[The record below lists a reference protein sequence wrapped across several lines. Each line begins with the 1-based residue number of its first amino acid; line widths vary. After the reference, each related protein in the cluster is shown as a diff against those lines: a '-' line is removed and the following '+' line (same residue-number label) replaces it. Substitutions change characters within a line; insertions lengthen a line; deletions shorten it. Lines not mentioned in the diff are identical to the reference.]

1 MPHTAPEIRDAL
13 IRTLNE
19 DEFATFCFDYFS
31 DAIPDIPE
39 KGAMGQKAQALVT
52 WCIRRGQLA
61 ELEAK
66 LLEIR
71 PQAFT
76 PSAPKTDTLPRR
88 GLFFGRTDELGKV
101 LRALGPNDRSWGIVL
116 DGIGGIGKTTL
127 AVEAAYQA
135 LDTRLFE
142 NVTFVSAKIN
152 RLDSG
157 EIKTLQPVA
166 QTLDGFINET
176 ARALGRSDIGKLDSA
191 AKPRALIDALRSTR
205 TLLIFDN
212 LETLSKEEQEALTD
226 VLRDL
231 PNGCK
236 AMLTSRRRGG
246 EGAVWLRLDR
256 LDDAAACDLINEAC
270 RKDGNL
276 AAKFARAGNSTQ
288 ALIDEAGGSPLALT
302 NILGILRKRHSLSV
316 SAAVDILRR
325 KAEDSELLQ
334 FVFQEARKD
343 LTANDEA
350 ALCALA
356 LFVPSAD
363 FEAWQAVA
371 ALTRPALEQ
380 VIDRLNMLS
389 LLNLAEGAERYALHP
404 LTRGFV
410 ERSML
415 NEEAVRQD
423 TSHRFVGYWLSYAE
437 RYGGNRNDSYKTY
450 PKLTAEWD
458 NLWAC
463 IQLAWSM
470 TTSINILPK
479 LPDQTVV
486 ILDYIAAEQVIRL
499 ARALRQ
505 FLSFE
510 GLWDERLALG
520 CYGYAVGLV
529 MQNAPDAGWG
539 AYAVAWVYLNRS
551 ETVDA
556 QLWAERAMHV
566 WSNSNKREQAIGER
580 MLGRVATQRRD
591 FAEAEQRYHAAL
603 AVYRDFARH
612 DDQAIVLKDLGELAQ
627 KQANYA
633 EAEQYYREALTLAQK
648 IDYVDGQA
656 TYLGNLAAL
665 ALERKDYV
673 QARVWLAQAM
683 PLAQLIGRKSLIGS
697 HKYDLAQVCEAE
709 GKHDEALSLAQEAV
723 AIYMQLG
730 HQELAEAQA
739 FLARLQA

>member
-1 MPHTAPEIRDAL
+1 M
-13 IRTLNE
+13 
-19 DEFATFCFDYFS
+19 
-31 DAIPDIPE
+31 
-39 KGAMGQKAQALVT
+39 
-52 WCIRRGQLA
+52 
-61 ELEAK
+61 
-66 LLEIR
+66 LEIR

-88 GLFFGRTDELGKV
+88 GLFFGRTDELSKV

-116 DGIGGIGKTTL
+116 DGIGGIGKTAL

-135 LDTRLFE
+135 LDARLFE
-142 NVTFVSAKIN
+142 SVTFVSAKIN

-212 LETLSKEEQEALTD
+212 LETLGKEEQEALTD

-256 LDDAAACDLINEAC
+256 LDDAAAHDLINEAC
-270 RKDGNL
+270 GKDGNL
-276 AAKFARAGNSTQ
+276 AAKFARAGSSTQ

-316 SAAVDILRR
+316 SAAIDILRR

-356 LFVPSAD
+356 LFAPSAD

-410 ERSML
+410 DRSLL
-415 NEEAVRQD
+415 NETAVRQN
-423 TSHRFVGYWLSYAE
+423 TSHRFVDYWLSYAE
-437 RYGGNRNDSYKTY
+437 RYGGYANDSYKTF

-463 IQLAWSM
+463 VKLAWAM
-470 TTSINILPK
+470 ATGLDALPE
-479 LPDQTVV
+479 PPEQAIV
-486 ILDYIAAEQVIRL
+486 IHDRATARQVIEL
-499 ARALRQ
+499 ADALGL
-505 FLSFE
+505 FLWFV
-510 GLWDERLALG
+510 GLWDEQSQLGQYEYALG
-520 CYGYAVGLV
+520 LGLKDAS
-529 MQNAPDAGWG
+529 NAGWG
-539 AYAVAWVYLNRS
+539 AYDVAWIYLNRD
-551 ETVDA
+551 ETAAA
-556 QLWAERAMHV
+556 QTWAEHAKRA
-566 WSNSNKREQAIGER
+566 WANSSKSDQAAGEQ
-580 MLGRVATQRRD
+580 MLGLVAEQRGD
-591 FAEAEQRYHAAL
+591 FAEAERRYRAAL
-603 AVYRDFARH
+603 AVYSDSGERQN
-612 DDQAIVLKDLGELAQ
+612 QAIVLNSLGDVAQ
-627 KQANYA
+627 QQTKYA
-633 EAEQYYREALTLAQK
+633 EAEQYYREALTLAQE
-648 IDYVDGQA
+648 IDDVEGQA
-656 TYLGNLAAL
+656 SYTGNLAEL
-665 ALERKDYV
+665 ALIRKEYA

-683 PLAQLIGRKSLIGS
+683 PLAQLIGWQDSIGKN
-697 HKYDLAQVCEAE
+697 KYWLALVCEAE
-709 GKHDEALSLAQEAV
+709 GKHDEALDLVQEAV
-723 AIYMQLG
+723 AILG
-730 HQELAEAQA
+730 RLRGQYLPLAQA
-739 FLARLQA
+739 LLARLQA

>member
-61 ELEAK
+61 ELETK

-176 ARALGRSDIGKLDSA
+176 ARALGRTDIGKLDSA

-256 LDDAAACDLINEAC
+256 LDDAAARDLIHEAC
-270 RKDGNL
+270 DKDGNL

-316 SAAVDILRR
+316 SGAVDILRR

-343 LTANDEA
+343 LTINDEA

-356 LFVPSAD
+356 LFAPSAD

-389 LLNLAEGAERYALHP
+389 LLNLAVGAERYALHP

-410 ERSML
+410 EQSLL
-415 NEEAVRQD
+415 NEAAVRQN
-423 TSHRFVGYWLSYAE
+423 TSHRFIDYWLSYAE
-437 RYGGNRNDSYKTY
+437 RYGGEAKDSYKTY
-450 PKLTAEWD
+450 PKLAAEWD

-463 IQLAWSM
+463 VKLAWAM
-470 TTSINILPK
+470 TTGLDGPPESPEQAI
-479 LPDQTVV
+479 V
-486 ILDYIAAEQVIRL
+486 IYNRAAAQRVMEL
-499 ARALRQ
+499 AKSLRRCLE
-505 FLSFE
+505 FF
-510 GLWDERLALG
+510 GGWDEGIELGHYWHAVALG
-520 CYGYAVGLV
+520 LKDAS
-529 MQNAPDAGWG
+529 NAGWG
-539 AYAVAWVYLNRS
+539 AYAVAWIYYNRAK
-551 ETVDA
+551 TTAA
-556 QLWAERAMHV
+556 QTWAERAV
-566 WSNSNKREQAIGER
+566 RAWTNSNKHEQAAGEQ
-580 MLGRVATQRRD
+580 MLGLVAKQCGDFVEAERHYRAALAICRNLGVKGAQANVLSSLGSIARQQAE
-591 FAEAEQRYHAAL
+591 FAEAEQHYRKAL
-603 AVYRDFARH
+603 ILVQQI
-612 DDQAIVLKDLGELAQ
+612 DDVEGQAIHA
-627 KQANYA
+627 
-633 EAEQYYREALTLAQK
+633 
-648 IDYVDGQA
+648 
-656 TYLGNLAAL
+656 GNLTRL
-665 ALERKDYV
+665 ALDRKDFV

-683 PLAQLIGRKSLIGS
+683 PLAQLIGRQDLIGNN
-697 HKYDLAQVCEAE
+697 KYHLAQVCEAE
-709 GKHDEALSLAQEAV
+709 GKRKEALNLAQEAV
-723 AIYMQLG
+723 AILG
-730 HQELAEAQA
+730 RLRHQNLAAAQA

>member
-1 MPHTAPEIRDAL
+1 MPHPAPEIRDAL

-31 DAIPDIPE
+31 DAIPDLPE
-39 KGAMGQKAQALVT
+39 KGAMSQKAQALVT

-88 GLFFGRTDELGKV
+88 GLFFGRADELSKV

-176 ARALGRSDIGKLDSA
+176 ARALGRSDIGKVDSA

-246 EGAVWLRLDR
+246 EGAVWQRLDR

-276 AAKFARAGNSTQ
+276 AAKFARAGANTQ

-356 LFVPSAD
+356 LFALSAD

-410 ERSML
+410 ERSLL
-415 NEEAVRQD
+415 NETAVRQNA
-423 TSHRFVGYWLSYAE
+423 SRRFIDYWRSYAK
-437 RYGGNRNDSYKTY
+437 RYGGEANNSYKTY
-450 PKLTAEWD
+450 PKLAAEWH

-463 IQLAWSM
+463 AKLAWVM
-470 TTSINILPK
+470 ATGLDALPE
-479 LPDQTVV
+479 PPEQEIV
-486 ILDYIAAEQVIRL
+486 IHDRAAARQVIEL
-499 ARALRQ
+499 ESALRQ
-505 FLSFE
+505 FLLFE
-510 GLWDERLALG
+510 GLWDERIEFGHYLHI
-520 CYGYAVGLV
+520 VGLV
-529 MQNAPDAGWG
+529 LKDASNAGWG
-539 AYAVAWVYLNRS
+539 ACDVAWIYYQRA
-551 ETVDA
+551 ETAAA
-556 QLWAERAMHV
+556 QKWVERAERA
-566 WSNSNKREQAIGER
+566 WANSNKCDQAYGEQ
-580 MLGRVATQRRD
+580 MLGLVSEQRGD
-591 FAEAEQRYHAAL
+591 FAEAERRYRAAL
-603 AVYRDFARH
+603 AVYC
-612 DDQAIVLKDLGELAQ
+612 DLGERYH
-627 KQANYA
+627 QAVALSDLGDITQQQAKYA
-633 EAEQYYREALTLAQK
+633 EAEQYYREALALAKQ
-648 IDYVDGQA
+648 IDDVDGQA
-656 TYLGNLAAL
+656 SYTRNLAKLAL
-665 ALERKDYV
+665 ACKDHA
-673 QARVWLAQAM
+673 QARAWLAQAM
-683 PLAQLIGRKSLIGS
+683 PLAQLVRQQGLIGDI
-697 HKYDLAQVCEAE
+697 KYWLAQVCEAE
-709 GKHDEALSLAQEAV
+709 GKRNEALSLAQEAV

>member
-31 DAIPDIPE
+31 DAIPDIPD
-39 KGAMGQKAQALVT
+39 KGAMSQKAQALVT

-61 ELEAK
+61 ALEAK

-76 PSAPKTDTLPRR
+76 PSAAKTDTLPRR
-88 GLFFGRTDELGKV
+88 GLFFGRADDLSKV

-135 LDTRLFE
+135 LDARLFE
-142 NVTFVSAKIN
+142 SVTFVSAKIN

-176 ARALGRSDIGKLDSA
+176 ARALSRSDIGKVDSA

-256 LDDAAACDLINEAC
+256 LDDAAARDLIHEAC
-270 RKDGNL
+270 SKDGNL
-276 AAKFARAGNSTQ
+276 AAKFARAGASTQ

-316 SAAVDILRR
+316 SGAVDILRR

-356 LFVPSAD
+356 LFAPSAD

-410 ERSML
+410 ESSLL
-415 NEEAVRQD
+415 NEATVRQN
-423 TSHRFVGYWLSYAE
+423 TSRRFVDYWISYAE
-437 RYGGNRNDSYKTY
+437 RYGGHSKNYKTF
-450 PKLTAEWD
+450 PKLTIEWD

-463 IQLAWSM
+463 VKLAWVM
-470 TTSINILPK
+470 ATRLDALPELSK
-479 LPDQTVV
+479 QASV
-486 ILDYIAAEQVIRL
+486 IHNNAAARQVIEL
-499 ARALRQ
+499 AQALHQ
-505 FLSFE
+505 FLWFV
-510 GLWDERLALG
+510 GLWDEGVELG
-520 CYGYAVGLV
+520 QYQHAAGLGLKDAS
-529 MQNAPDAGWG
+529 NAGRG
-539 AYAVAWVYLNRS
+539 AYDVAWVYLNRA
-551 ETVDA
+551 ETAAA
-556 QLWAERAMHV
+556 QSWTERAQRA
-566 WSNSNKREQAIGER
+566 WANSNKREQATGER
-580 MLGRVATQRRD
+580 MLELVAKQRGD
-591 FAEAEQRYHAAL
+591 LAEAEQRYRAAL
-603 AVYRDFARH
+603 AVYRDLGEKEE
-612 DDQAIVLKDLGELAQ
+612 QAIVLNSLGGIAQ
-627 KQANYA
+627 QQAKYA
-633 EAEQYYREALTLAQK
+633 EAEQYYREALALAQE
-648 IDYVDGQA
+648 IDDVEGQA
-656 TYLGNLAAL
+656 IYTGNLALL
-665 ALERKDYV
+665 AFDHKDYA
-673 QARVWLAQAM
+673 QARVLLAQAM
-683 PLAQLIGRKSLIGS
+683 PLAQLIGRQDLIGDY
-697 HKYDLAQVCEAE
+697 KYWLALVCDAE
-709 GKHDEALSLAQEAV
+709 GNRDEALSLAQEAV
-723 AIYMQLG
+723 VILG
-730 HQELAEAQA
+730 RLRDQDLAEAQA

>member
-39 KGAMGQKAQALVT
+39 KSTMSQKAQALVT

-61 ELEAK
+61 ELETK

-76 PSAPKTDTLPRR
+76 PSTPKTDTLPRR
-88 GLFFGRTDELGKV
+88 GLFFGRADELGKV

-116 DGIGGIGKTTL
+116 DGIGGIGKTAL

-135 LDTRLFE
+135 LDARLFE
-142 NVTFVSAKIN
+142 SVTFVSAKIN

-176 ARALGRSDIGKLDSA
+176 ARALGCTDIGKLDSA

-205 TLLIFDN
+205 ALLIFDN
-212 LETLSKEEQEALTD
+212 LETLGKEEQEALTD

-256 LDDAAACDLINEAC
+256 LDDAAARDLINEAC
-270 RKDGNL
+270 DKDGYL
-276 AAKFARAGNSTQ
+276 AAKFARAGSSAQ

-316 SAAVDILRR
+316 SGAVDILRR
-325 KAEDSELLQ
+325 KAEDSELLR

-356 LFVPSAD
+356 LFAPSAD

-415 NEEAVRQD
+415 DKEAVRQN
-423 TSHRFVGYWLSYAE
+423 TSRRFVDYWLSYAE
-437 RYGGNRNDSYKTY
+437 RYGGGRNDSYKTS

-463 IQLAWSM
+463 VKLAWAM
-470 TTSINILPK
+470 ATGLDALPAP
-479 LPDQTVV
+479 L
-486 ILDYIAAEQVIRL
+486 EQEIVIRDRAAARQIIEL
-499 ARALRQ
+499 ARALSQ
-505 FLSFE
+505 FLLFL
-510 GLWDERLALG
+510 GLWDERIELG
-520 CYGYAVGLV
+520 HYQHAAGLGLKDAS
-529 MQNAPDAGWG
+529 NAGWG
-539 AYAVAWVYLNRS
+539 AYDVSWIYYHRDKTS
-551 ETVDA
+551 TA
-556 QLWAERAMHV
+556 QTWAELAARA
-566 WSNSNKREQAIGER
+566 WAKSSKQDQAFGER
-580 MLGRVATQRRD
+580 MLGMVARRHHD
-591 FAEAEQRYHAAL
+591 FAKAERHYRAAL
-603 AVYRDFARH
+603 TIYRDLRDRQGQSMMLNDFGHMARLQAKY
-612 DDQAIVLKDLGELAQ
+612 DIARRNYQEALNLAQQIKDVEGQAIATGSLA
-627 KQANYA
+627 
-633 EAEQYYREALTLAQK
+633 L
-648 IDYVDGQA
+648 
-656 TYLGNLAAL
+656 L
-665 ALERKDYV
+665 ALECKDYP
-673 QARVWLAQAM
+673 QARAWLAQAM
-683 PLAQLIGRKSLIGS
+683 LLDQIIERQDMIGS
-697 HKYDLAQVCEAE
+697 SKYWLAQVCEAE
-709 GKHDEALSLAQEAV
+709 SKRDEALSLAQEAV
-723 AIYMQLG
+723 AIYARLG
-730 HQELAEAQA
+730 HRNLAAAQA

>member
-19 DEFATFCFDYFS
+19 DEFTTFCFDYFS

-39 KGAMGQKAQALVT
+39 KGAMSQKAQALVT
-52 WCIRRGQLA
+52 WCIRRRQLA

-88 GLFFGRTDELGKV
+88 GPFFGRTDELSKV

-176 ARALGRSDIGKLDSA
+176 ARALGRGDIGKLDSA

-212 LETLSKEEQEALTD
+212 LETLSKEEQEALTN

-246 EGAVWLRLDR
+246 EGAVWQRLDK
-256 LDDAAACDLINEAC
+256 LDDAAARDLINEAC
-270 RKDGNL
+270 GKDGNL
-276 AAKFARAGNSTQ
+276 AAKFARAGSSTQ

-316 SAAVDILRR
+316 SGAVDILRR

-343 LTANDEA
+343 LTTNDEA

-356 LFVPSAD
+356 LFAPSAD
-363 FEAWQAVA
+363 FEAWQVVA
-371 ALTRPALEQ
+371 ALTRPVLEQ
-380 VIDRLNMLS
+380 VIDRLNRLS

-410 ERSML
+410 ERSLL
-415 NEEAVRQD
+415 NEVDIRQN
-423 TSHRFVGYWLSYAE
+423 TSHRFIDYWLSYAK
-437 RYGGNRNDSYKTY
+437 RYGGQANDSYKTY
-450 PKLTAEWD
+450 PKLTVEWD
-458 NLWAC
+458 NLWVC
-463 IQLAWSM
+463 VKLAWAM
-470 TTSINILPK
+470 ATGLDVPPK
-479 LPDQTVV
+479 PPEQAIV
-486 ILDYIAAEQVIRL
+486 IHDRAAARQIIEL

-505 FLSFE
+505 FLWFA
-510 GLWDERLALG
+510 GLWDERIELG
-520 CYGYAVGLV
+520 HYQHAAGLGLKDAS
-529 MQNAPDAGWG
+529 NAGWG
-539 AYAVAWVYLNRS
+539 AYGVAWIYYHRAEIVTTQIWT
-551 ETVDA
+551 EH
-556 QLWAERAMHV
+556 AERA
-566 WSNSNKREQAIGER
+566 WANSNKREQATGNR
-580 MLGRVATQRRD
+580 MLGVVAEQRGD
-591 FAEAEQRYHAAL
+591 LAEAERRYRAAL
-603 AVYRDFARH
+603 AVYRDLGEREN
-612 DDQAIVLKDLGELAQ
+612 QASVLNDLGGIARQ
-627 KQANYA
+627 QAKYA
-633 EAEQYYREALTLAQK
+633 EAEQYYREALTLAQQ
-648 IDYVDGQA
+648 IDDVDGQA
-656 TYLGNLAAL
+656 IYTGNLAIL
-665 ALERKDYV
+665 ALDRKDYA

-683 PLAQLIGRKSLIGS
+683 PLAQLIGRQDLIGY
-697 HKYDLAQVCEAE
+697 HKYRLAQVCEAE
-709 GKHDEALSLAQEAV
+709 GNRDEALNLAQEAV
-723 AIYMQLG
+723 AIYARLG
-730 HQELAEAQA
+730 HQNLAAAQA

>member
-1 MPHTAPEIRDAL
+1 MPHPAPEIRDAL

-39 KGAMGQKAQALVT
+39 KGAMSQKAQALVT
-52 WCIRRGQLA
+52 WCIRRRQLA
-61 ELEAK
+61 ELETK

-76 PSAPKTDTLPRR
+76 PSPPKTDTLPRR
-88 GLFFGRTDELGKV
+88 GLFLGRADELSKV

-127 AVEAAYQA
+127 AVEAAYQT
-135 LDTRLFE
+135 LDARLFE
-142 NVTFVSAKIN
+142 SVTFVSAKIN

-176 ARALGRSDIGKLDSA
+176 ARALGRADIGKLDSA

-212 LETLSKEEQEALTD
+212 LETLSKQEQEALTD

-256 LDDAAACDLINEAC
+256 LDDAAARDLIHEAC
-270 RKDGNL
+270 GKDGNL
-276 AAKFARAGNSTQ
+276 AAKFARAGASTQ

-343 LTANDEA
+343 LIANDEA

-356 LFVPSAD
+356 LFAPSAD

-389 LLNLAEGAERYALHP
+389 LLNLTTGAERYALHP

-410 ERSML
+410 ERSLL
-415 NEEAVRQD
+415 NEAAVRQN
-423 TSHRFVGYWLSYAE
+423 TSHRFVDYWLGYAK
-437 RYGGNRNDSYKTY
+437 RYGGDDKDSYKTY
-450 PKLTAEWD
+450 PKLMAEWG

-463 IQLAWSM
+463 GKLAW
-470 TTSINILPK
+470 NIAIEIDAPSD
-479 LPDQTVV
+479 LPDQAVV
-486 ILDYIAAEQVIRL
+486 MLDRATAQQCIQLET
-499 ARALRQ
+499 ALRQ
-505 FLSFE
+505 FLLTA
-510 GLWDERLALG
+510 GLWDERIELG
-520 CYGYAVGLV
+520 RYRYAAGIGL
-529 MQNAPDAGWG
+529 NAASDAGWG
-539 AYAVAWVYLNRS
+539 AYDVAWTCYHRDKTS
-551 ETVDA
+551 TA
-556 QLWAERAMHV
+556 QTWAELAARA
-566 WSNSNKREQAIGER
+566 WAKSSKRDQAFGEL
-580 MLGRVATQRRD
+580 MLGRVAQRYCD
-591 FAEAEQRYHAAL
+591 FAKAERHYRAAL
-603 AVYRDFARH
+603 TVYRDLRDHQDQSMVLNDFGSMARKQAKY
-612 DDQAIVLKDLGELAQ
+612 DIARCYYQEALNLAQQINDVEGQAI
-627 KQANYA
+627 
-633 EAEQYYREALTLAQK
+633 
-648 IDYVDGQA
+648 A
-656 TYLGNLAAL
+656 TGNLALL
-665 ALERKDYV
+665 ALEFKDYL
-673 QARVWLAQAM
+673 QARTWLAQATS
-683 PLAQLIGRKSLIGS
+683 LGQIIERQDLIGS
-697 HKYDLAQVCEAE
+697 TKYYLSQVCEAE
-709 GKHDEALSLAQEAV
+709 GKRDEALSLAQEAV
-723 AIYMQLG
+723 ATYARLG
-730 HQELAEAQA
+730 HRNLAAAQA
-739 FLARLQA
+739 FLVRLEA

>member
-31 DAIPDIPE
+31 DAIPDLPE
-39 KGAMGQKAQALVT
+39 KGAMSQKAQALVT

-88 GLFFGRTDELGKV
+88 GLFFGRADELSKV

-135 LDTRLFE
+135 LDARLFE
-142 NVTFVSAKIN
+142 SVTFVSAKIN

-176 ARALGRSDIGKLDSA
+176 ARALGRSDIGKVDSA
-191 AKPRALIDALRSTR
+191 AKPRALIAALRSTR

-256 LDDAAACDLINEAC
+256 LDEAAARDLINEAC
-270 RKDGNL
+270 GKDGNL
-276 AAKFARAGNSTQ
+276 AAKFARAGSSTQ
-288 ALIDEAGGSPLALT
+288 DLIDEAGGSPLALT

-316 SAAVDILRR
+316 SGAVDILRR

-343 LTANDEA
+343 LTINDEA

-356 LFVPSAD
+356 LFAPSAD

-410 ERSML
+410 ERSLL
-415 NEEAVRQD
+415 NEEAVRQN
-423 TSHRFVGYWLSYAE
+423 TSRRFVDYWLSYAE

-450 PKLTAEWD
+450 PKLAAEWD

-463 IQLAWSM
+463 AKLAWVM
-470 TTSINILPK
+470 ATGLDVPPK
-479 LPDQTVV
+479 PP
-486 ILDYIAAEQVIRL
+486 EQVIVIHDRAAAQQVIEL
-499 ARALRQ
+499 ARALSQ
-505 FLSFE
+505 FLWFT
-510 GLWDERLALG
+510 GLWDEGIELG
-520 CYGYAVGLV
+520 QYRHAVGLGLKDAS
-529 MQNAPDAGWG
+529 NAGWG
-539 AYAVAWVYLNRS
+539 AYAVAWIYYNRA
-551 ETVDA
+551 EIDA
-556 QLWAERAMHV
+556 AQTWAERAERA
-566 WSNSNKREQAIGER
+566 WANSNKRDQATGEQ
-580 MLGRVATQRRD
+580 MLGLVATQRGD
-591 FAEAEQRYHAAL
+591 LAEAEQRYHSAL
-603 AVYRDFARH
+603 AVYRD
-612 DDQAIVLKDLGELAQ
+612 LGERVAQ
-627 KQANYA
+627 AGVLNALGRVAQQQAKYA
-633 EAEQYYREALTLAQK
+633 EAEQSYRQALTLAQQ
-648 IDYVDGQA
+648 IDYVEGQA
-656 TYLGNLAAL
+656 TYTGNLAAL
-665 ALERKDYV
+665 ALIRKDYA

-683 PLAQLIGRKSLIGS
+683 PLVQLVERQDLIGDY
-697 HKYDLAQVCEAE
+697 KYWLALVCDAE
-709 GKHDEALSLAQEAV
+709 GNRDEALSLAQEAV
-723 AIYMQLG
+723 VILG
-730 HQELAEAQA
+730 RLRDQGLAKAQA